1 MKGTLGREKRA
12 EKGKTDGWKIGP
24 YFGKYLKMN
33 LQNIKGQLLGVAAV
47 CVVIDLFGLMA
58 MFDGFGYASFVFP
71 GDGNFMLLLIMMCLL
86 GIFAEILTAMVKLDS
101 EMLYQK
107 PAYIYQSLPVSAFET
122 ALAKTIAGAA
132 GIFVA
137 DVCALP
143 LVFGELMS
151 DTAQEQGI
159 VHERVMEVL
168 LQVLS
173 VPANAMILSGILLL
187 SIGIG
192 NLMRDSRD
200 KKPKAVF
207 SILVILLIFV
217 GMWCIHWI
225 FENLPGTDGTL
236 GAAVSL
242 IGSVIFAAALLAAN
256 TRLIEKRYS
265 V

>member
-12 EKGKTDGWKIGP
+12 EKGKTDGWKVGP

-33 LQNIKGQLLGVAAV
+33 LRNIKSLLCSIAAACGAISILEV
-47 CVVIDLFGLMA
+47 MILFDTLHA
-58 MFDGFGYASFVFP
+58 FFRD
-71 GDGNFMLLLIMMCLL
+71 DTFMLLLIMMCLL

-151 DTAQEQGI
+151 DTTQEQGI